1 MIPGAEYFENVLVFG
16 VVSPDPAEDR
26 CPVLQGVGFY
36 GYLGPVKRDNFV
48 LKIGKPE
55 IFGFGH
61 RCYYRI
67 ESECLIVNVSMARES
82 EKNIFFGGPVVK
94 TENSIGTASGGVI
107 PIYRDAVGEAGMVD
121 VSRPLLDGIS
131 TDGIIRVEDLLTDDL
146 ELLGKRALKGL
157 HRQWP

>member
-1 MIPGAEYFENVLVFG
+1 MLAWPE
-16 VVSPDPAEDR
+16 SR
-26 CPVLQGVGFY
+26 
-36 GYLGPVKRDNFV
+36 KR
-48 LKIGKPE
+48 
-55 IFGFGH
+55 
-61 RCYYRI
+61 
-67 ESECLIVNVSMARES
+67 
-82 EKNIFFGGPVVK
+82 IFFGGPVVK

>member
-1 MIPGAEYFENVLVFG
+1 
-16 VVSPDPAEDR
+16 
-26 CPVLQGVGFY
+26 
-36 GYLGPVKRDNFV
+36 
-48 LKIGKPE
+48 
-55 IFGFGH
+55 
-61 RCYYRI
+61 
-67 ESECLIVNVSMARES
+67 MARES

-131 TDGIIRVEDLLTDDL
+131 TDGIIRVGDLLTDDL